1 MGEFIILATLSRMYK
16 DILLTLVSL
25 ASTLRDLSETETA
38 ESELGDSYCRF
49 WNGAEFGTS
58 PIRPRDFFE
67 YILLPET
74 AALLIS
80 QDLHIS
86 KAEAYGNWVRSKGYG
101 DAFNSSTDDGM
112 IDDLNNENL
121 KAQVVFLRLFFISN

>member
-58 PIRPRDFFE
+58 PIHPCDFFE

-74 AALLIS
+74 AALLIL

-86 KAEAYGNWVRSKGYG
+86 KAEAYGNWVRSKGY
-101 DAFNSSTDDGM
+101 
-112 IDDLNNENL
+112 
-121 KAQVVFLRLFFISN
+121 